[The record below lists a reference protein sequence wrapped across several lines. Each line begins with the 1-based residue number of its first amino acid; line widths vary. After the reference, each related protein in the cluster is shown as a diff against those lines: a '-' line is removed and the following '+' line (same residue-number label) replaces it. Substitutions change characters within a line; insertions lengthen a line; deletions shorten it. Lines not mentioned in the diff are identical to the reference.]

1 VRPDPLKSNVLLKGS
16 MKDLKAKT
24 IRGGAVRICALAGS
38 TLLRLVSMM
47 ILARLLEPKDFGLV
61 GMASAFTG
69 VLFLFRDF
77 GLSTATIQRATVTER
92 QSSTLFWIN
101 FLLGAILALTTAL
114 LAPLVGDFYHE
125 PRLLWVTRL
134 LATGF
139 LFNGAGVQHSALLQR
154 EMRFTALALIDIF
167 SLIVSTA
174 IAIFA
179 ALAGYGYWSLV
190 AMTISYP
197 LIGTICLWLATSW
210 VPGLPRRR
218 IGLRS
223 IMHFGGT
230 VTLTSLVLY
239 VAFNL
244 DKVLLG
250 RFWGSEAIGIYGR
263 AYQLIRIPTDSLNT
277 TVGEVAF
284 SALSRVQDDFG
295 RLRRYFLKGYSLVL
309 ALTLPITVACGL
321 FADDIVDVLLGPKWK
336 AAAQIFRLLAPT
348 ILVFA
353 ISNPLG
359 WLLTSL
365 GLVGRGLRIALVLAP
380 IMVAGY
386 LIGLPAGATGIAVA
400 YSGAM
405 LLWMFPI
412 ITWAVHGTGISF
424 RDVVLVV
431 SRPLVSIAVAG
442 VIAFVA
448 RQLYG
453 QMMSVLPRLIL
464 ESTVLFGIYF
474 ALLFFVAGQKDI
486 FLDLIRGWR
495 GSSATEPKSL
505 GAPV

>member
-1 VRPDPLKSNVLLKGS
+1 
-16 MKDLKAKT
+16 MEDLKAKT
-24 IRGGAVRICALAGS
+24 IRGGAVRICALAAS
-38 TLLRLVSMM
+38 TILRVASMM
-47 ILARLLEPKDFGLV
+47 ILARLLEPKDFGLI
-61 GMASAFTG
+61 GMATAFTG

-77 GLSTATIQRATVTER
+77 GLSTATIQRSTVSEQ
-92 QSSTLFWIN
+92 QSSTLFWVN
-101 FLLGAILALTTAL
+101 SLLGALLALTTAL
-114 LAPLVGDFYHE
+114 FAPLVANFYHE

-134 LATGF
+134 VATGF

-154 EMRFTALALIDIF
+154 EMRFTALALIEIS
-167 SLIVSTA
+167 SLIASTA
-174 IAIFA
+174 VAICA
-179 ALAGYGYWSLV
+179 ALAGYGYWALV
-190 AMTISYP
+190 AMTVSHP
-197 LIGTICLWLATSW
+197 LSSTIGLWLATSW
-210 VPGLPRRR
+210 VPGLPRRG

-230 VTLTSLVLY
+230 VTLTSLILY
-239 VAFNL
+239 LAFNL

-263 AYQLIRIPTDSLNT
+263 AYQLIRIPTDNLNT

-284 SALSRVQDDFG
+284 SALSRVQGDFG
-295 RLRRYFLKGYSLVL
+295 RLRRYFLMGYSLVL

-321 FADDIVDVLLGPKWK
+321 FPHDIVEVLLGPKWK
-336 AAAQIFRLLAPT
+336 AAAPIFRLLAPT

-365 GLVGRGLRIALVLAP
+365 GMVGRGLRIALVLAP
-380 IMVAGY
+380 IMIAGY
-386 LIGLPAGATGIAVA
+386 AIGLHAGPTGMAVA
-400 YSGAM
+400 YSAAM

-412 ITWAVHGTGISF
+412 IAWAVHGTGISF
-424 RDVVLVV
+424 HDVVLVV
-431 SRPLVSIAVAG
+431 SRPLTSIAVAG
-442 VIAFVA
+442 GIAFAA
-448 RQLYG
+448 RQIYG
-453 QMMSVLPRLIL
+453 HMMPVLPRLIL

-495 GSSATEPKSL
+495 GSSANDTESL
-505 GAPV
+505 VVSV